1 MVTTDTRNLPPA
13 HYLMKLESYSLLS
26 DTKENFDSSSFEVGG
41 YKWKLSFYPN
51 GDKRSNTKNNYISLY
66 LTICNT
72 DILPIG
78 WEVNA
83 NFTLFIYNHTYDNY
97 LTFQVVKRFH
107 EMKKEWGFDQMVLL
121 NTFKN
126 VSNGYLFNDTCAFG
140 VEVFVI
146 NHTLNSESLSVF
158 GRKGI
163 KNPIFHWEIK
173 GFSKIKMDDS
183 YYVSEVFN
191 SGGTNWKLIIYPKG
205 CQSRDGKTLK
215 MFLKL
220 SADSNNP
227 DNSTIY
233 AKYCLRVIDQINS
246 KHYEVSELDEWFNS
260 FQGYG
265 SEFMSLE
272 DLHKSSNGY
281 ILKDTLIVEVE
292 FFVMSRSKFSVK
304 SIYGELNP
312 TN

>member
-1 MVTTDTRNLPPA
+1 MDTTGTYLRFTRNLPPA

-205 CQSRDGKTLK
+205 CQSRDGKTFS

-304 SIYGELNP
+304 SMEN
-312 TN
+312 

>member
-1 MVTTDTRNLPPA
+1 MDTTYIYYQTQ
-13 HYLMKLESYSLLS
+13 KKISIVLL
-26 DTKENFDSSSFEVGG
+26 
-41 YKWKLSFYPN
+41 L
-51 GDKRSNTKNNYISLY
+51 RSNTKNNYISLY

-83 NFTLFIYNHTYDNY
+83 NFTLFIYNHTHDNY

-183 YYVSEVFN
+183 YYVSEEVNYLSQRLSKQRWQNIFN
-191 SGGTNWKLIIYPKG
+191 
-205 CQSRDGKTLK
+205 
-215 MFLKL
+215 L

-304 SIYGELNP
+304 SMEN
-312 TN
+312 